1 MGENKE
7 QNDKESQFLDNVN
20 KDNLEEAELEDVLE
34 SVPPEHRKV
43 IERMIISSSIQMRS
57 ISSPE
62 TVVMKKLTPEHISKY
77 LDGAELEVKNSY
89 AEKFHRK
96 IFTFLTMIVAMVFFV
111 ILIILLKDN
120 TDVMEKI
127 IYTVGGV
134 IAGAFGGYGFGKN
147 RNDE

>member
-1 MGENKE
+1 MEENGKE
-7 QNDKESQFLDNVN
+7 TQVLDNVD

-43 IERMIISSSIQMRS
+43 IERMMISSSIQMRS

-62 TVVMKKLTPEHISKY
+62 TAVMKKLTQDHISKY
-77 LDGAELEVKNSY
+77 LDGAELEMKNSY

-96 IFTFLTMIVAMVFFV
+96 VFTFLTMIVAMAFFIFLV
-111 ILIILLKDN
+111 ILLKDN
-120 TDVMEKI
+120 PDVMEKI
-127 IYTVGGV
+127 IYIVGGV
-134 IAGAFGGYGFGKN
+134 VIGAFGGYGFGKN

>member
-62 TVVMKKLTPEHISKY
+62 TVVMKKLTPEHY
-77 LDGAELEVKNSY
+77 
-89 AEKFHRK
+89 
-96 IFTFLTMIVAMVFFV
+96 IFNN
-111 ILIILLKDN
+111 DC
-120 TDVMEKI
+120 
-127 IYTVGGV
+127 
-134 IAGAFGGYGFGKN
+134 GYGIFCYSYYFVK
-147 RNDE
+147 R

>member
-1 MGENKE
+1 MEENKE
-7 QNDKESQFLDNVN
+7 QNDKETQLLDNVD

-43 IERMIISSSIQMRS
+43 IERMMISSSIQMRS

-62 TVVMKKLTPEHISKY
+62 TAVMKKLTSDHISKY
-77 LDGAELEVKNSY
+77 LNGAELEMKNSY

-96 IFTFLTMIVAMVFFV
+96 IFTFLTTIVAMVFFIFLV
-111 ILIILLKDN
+111 ILLKDIP
-120 TDVMEKI
+120 DVMEKI

-134 IAGAFGGYGFGKN
+134 VIGAFGGYGFGKN